1 MRYIY
6 FMNNLIFCA
15 HTDDAIFSLGDYII
29 DSNDS
34 FTVATAFAGI
44 PTDSAG
50 YKKHTILRQE
60 HEEACS
66 MVNAKVINGDLLDDV
81 YGKQNEDDL
90 INWIKGIIVDFDNI
104 YIPLGIHHPD
114 HVFLSDTLFSL
125 MKHFDKKYFVYA
137 ELPYKL
143 SYQDLYETR
152 LKIFTSLCGLKKTN
166 TNFTKNKIDAIKKY
180 DSQIKYASDPF
191 CIDEELFAQL
201 IVEEEVWEV
210 SILDH
215 AKVFWDNAAKD
226 VDVRYK
232 YIADEWASTQTFLN
246 LIENSNDN
254 WNNVLEIGCGIGRL
268 LVPLADKY
276 GECNFYGIDISD
288 EMIKLAPIRNN
299 IKYQELA
306 DNLDLVYSMLVFQH
320 IEHQEKIDYIK
331 LAYEKLRIGGNIFF
345 QFVVGED
352 NAPYSY
358 QTTKVKISKMLNDV
372 GFNNLIF
379 TDHMHHQW
387 VFVKAT
393 K

>member
-29 DSNDS
+29 DSKDS

-66 MVNAKVINGDLLDDV
+66 MINAKVINGDLLDDV
-81 YGKQNEDDL
+81 YGKQDEDQL
-90 INWIKGIIVDFDNI
+90 ISWIKGIIVNFDNI

-114 HVFLSDTLFSL
+114 HIFLSDTLFNL

-166 TNFTKNKIDAIKKY
+166 TNFTKNKINAIKKY
-180 DSQIKYASDPF
+180 DSQIKYTSNPSI
-191 CIDEELFAQL
+191 IDEELFAQL
-201 IVEEEVWEV
+201 IAEEEVWEV

-215 AKVFWDNAAKD
+215 AKNFWDNAAKD
-226 VDVRYK
+226 IDVRYK
-232 YIADEWASTQTFLN
+232 YIADEWALTQTFLT
-246 LIENSNDN
+246 LIEDNNSN

-268 LVPLADKY
+268 LVPLAEKY
-276 GECNFYGIDISD
+276 NECNFYGIDISD
-288 EMIKLAPIRNN
+288 EMIKLAPKKDN
-299 IKYQELA
+299 IKYQEVA
-306 DNLDLVYSMLVFQH
+306 NNLDLVYSMLVFQH
-320 IEHQEKIDYIK
+320 IEHQEKINYAK
-331 LAYEKLRIGGNIFF
+331 LAYNNLKNGGNIYF
-345 QFVVGED
+345 QFVIGEE
-352 NAPYSY
+352 NSPYSY
-358 QTTKVKISKMLNDV
+358 QTSKSEIQKMLTDI
-372 GFNNLIF
+372 GFNNLVF
-379 TDHMHHQW
+379 ENHMHPEW
-387 VFVKAT
+387 MFVRAT

>member
-1 MRYIY
+1 
-6 FMNNLIFCA
+6 MNNLIFCA
-15 HTDDAIFSLGDYII
+15 HTDDAVFSLGDYII

-44 PTDSAG
+44 PTDPAG

-66 MVNAKVINGDLLDDV
+66 MINAKVINGDLLDDV
-81 YGKQNEDDL
+81 YGKQNKDDL
-90 INWIKGIIVDFDNI
+90 INWIKNIIVNFDNI

-114 HVFLSDTLFSL
+114 HILLSDTLFSL

-143 SYQDLYETR
+143 SYQDLYKTR
-152 LKIFTSLCGLKKTN
+152 LKIFTLPYGLKKTN
-166 TNFTKNKIDAIKKY
+166 TNFTKNKINAIKKY
-180 DSQIKYASDPF
+180 DSQIKYASNPSI
-191 CIDEELFAQL
+191 IDEELFAQL
-201 IVEEEVWEV
+201 IAEEEIWEV

-215 AKVFWDNAAKD
+215 AKNFWNKAAKD
-226 VDVRYK
+226 PDVRYK
-232 YIADEWASTQTFLN
+232 YIADEWALTETFLN
-246 LIENSNDN
+246 LIENNNDS

-276 GECNFYGIDISD
+276 PECNFHGIDISD
-288 EMIKLAPIRNN
+288 EMINIAPTRNN

-320 IEHQEKIDYIK
+320 IEHQEKINYIN
-331 LAYEKLRIGGNIFF
+331 LAYEKLKVGGNLFF
-345 QFVVGED
+345 QFVIGEE
-352 NAPYSY
+352 NSPYSY
-358 QTTKVKISKMLNDV
+358 KTSRVEIENILKDI

-379 TDHMHHQW
+379 TNHMHHQW
-387 VFVKAT
+387 MFVRGT

>member
-1 MRYIY
+1 
-6 FMNNLIFCA
+6 MNNLIFCA

-66 MVNAKVINGDLLDDV
+66 MINAKVINGDLLDDV

-90 INWIKGIIVDFDNI
+90 INWIKSIIVDFDNI

-114 HVFLSDTLFSL
+114 HVLLSDTLFNL

-152 LKIFTSLCGLKKTN
+152 LKIFTSLCGLKKIN
-166 TNFTKNKIDAIKKY
+166 TNFTKNKTNAIKKY
-180 DSQIKYASDPF
+180 DSQIKYANNPY
-191 CIDEELFAQL
+191 IVDEELFAQL
-201 IVEEEVWEV
+201 IVEEELWEV
-210 SILDH
+210 LISDH

-226 VDVRYK
+226 LDVRYK
-232 YIADEWASTQTFLN
+232 YIADEWAPTETFLN
-246 LIENSNDN
+246 LIENNNDS

-268 LVPLADKY
+268 LVPLAEKY
-276 GECNFYGIDISD
+276 NECNFYGIDISD
-288 EMIKLAPIRNN
+288 EMIKLSPKKDN

-320 IEHQEKIDYIK
+320 IDHQEKIKYIK
-331 LAYEKLRIGGNIFF
+331 LAYEKLKVGGILFF
-345 QFVVGED
+345 QFVVGEE
-352 NAPYSY
+352 NSAYSY
-358 QTTKVKISKMLNDV
+358 QTSRFEIDRILSDV
-372 GFNNLIF
+372 GFKNLIF
-379 TDHMHHQW
+379 TDHMHPEW
-387 VFVKAT
+387 MFVKAT